1 LYITDAANV
10 FTASTPKSTRF
21 APDGNQRVAG
31 KNGPMENLSADNEAD
46 KKSTRGTDG
55 YVYPPPKKI
64 KDDAF
69 FGQNGLLQGIP

>member
-31 KNGPMENLSADNEAD
+31 KNGLMENLLTDYEVD

-64 KDDAF
+64 KNEGF
-69 FGQNGLLQGIP
+69 FGQKGLFQGIP